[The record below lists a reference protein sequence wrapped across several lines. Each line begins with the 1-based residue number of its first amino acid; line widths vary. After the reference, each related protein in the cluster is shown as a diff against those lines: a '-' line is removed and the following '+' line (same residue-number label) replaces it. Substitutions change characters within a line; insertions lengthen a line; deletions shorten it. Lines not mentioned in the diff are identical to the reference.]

1 MSKIGIINYGVGN
14 LQSVRN
20 SLDHLGIPSAIVD
33 KPQDINN
40 FDKIIL
46 PGVGAFGT
54 AMEKLNG
61 LCFAD
66 VITNFASQNKP
77 ILGICLGM
85 QLLFEESLERGRHK
99 GLGLIK
105 GKVLPFSEKVSN
117 LPLPQVGWNSIK
129 KEMTSPLLKDIGD
142 DSSFYFVH
150 SFYCQPE
157 EPSILLASADYG
169 INFAAVIGQKNI
181 FGCQFHPEKSQ
192 SAGLQI
198 LKNFSNI

>member
-1 MSKIGIINYGVGN
+1 MIGIINYGVGN
-14 LQSVRN
+14 LRSVKN
-20 SLDHLGIPSAIVD
+20 SLDHLGVPNAFVS
-33 KPQDINN
+33 KPDGINS

-46 PGVGAFGT
+46 PGVGAFGA
-54 AMEKLNG
+54 AMKKLNSLG
-61 LCFAD
+61 FAEE
-66 VITNFASQNKP
+66 IKKFASKNKP

-85 QLLFEESLERGRHK
+85 QLLFDESEEHGKHK

-105 GKVLPFSEKVSN
+105 GKVLPFSEKVKD
-117 LPLPQVGWNSIK
+117 LPLPLIGWNNITK
-129 KEMTSPLLKDIGD
+129 VGASPLLENMENDP
-142 DSSFYFVH
+142 SFYFVH

-157 EPSILLASADYG
+157 EPSITIASADYG
-169 INFAAVIGQKNI
+169 IKFSAVIHRNNI